1 MHAAYTFLQK
11 MFGQYEWRESI
22 LNGFRNKLFRFLE
35 GRYGFRGVSDSVQIV
50 ICCVY
55 LLLVVLNMFVRSR
68 IISAILLVLLGYT
81 LFRVLSK
88 NIPARENEDRAVR
101 EWLFRLR
108 DAFQNQS
115 RQAEIRKG
123 ERAAKKEKRAVEQ
136 ERRKDKE
143 HIYRECPEC
152 GATLRLPRKKGKH
165 SVICPRCGNKFG
177 VKC

>member
-1 MHAAYTFLQK
+1 M
-11 MFGQYEWRESI
+11 
-22 LNGFRNKLFRFLE
+22 NGFRNRLNRFLE
-35 GRYGFRGVSDSVQIV
+35 GRYGLRGISDSVQIV

-55 LLLVVLNMFVRSR
+55 LLLVVVNWFARSR
-68 IISAILLVLLGYT
+68 IISALLLVLLGLT

-88 NIPARENEDRAVR
+88 NIPRRENEDRVVR

-108 DAFQNQS
+108 DAFQNGS

-123 ERAAKKEKRAVEQ
+123 ERAAKKEKRALEK

-165 SVICPRCGNKFG
+165 SVLCPRCGSKFG